1 MGQMI
6 TKPDANPIVL
16 AAANFFVLGFA
27 GYFLA
32 GQKKKAMIAGGVLV
46 GLWFLSGCTFF
57 LLFPLVVVANL
68 VFAYDAYLIGQKLQS
83 GQSVGENENGLEF
96 LNAIFKD

>member
-6 TKPDANPIVL
+6 TKPDANPILL
-16 AAANFFVLGFA
+16 ALCNLFVGGAL

-32 GQKKKAMIAGGVLV
+32 GQKKKAMISLAICWVVPVITCFIG
-46 GLWFLSGCTFF
+46 FPFA
-57 LLFPLVVVANL
+57 LFTWVA
-68 VFAYDAYLIGQKLQS
+68 AYDAYLLGQKLQS
-83 GQSVGENENGLEF
+83 GQSIGENENGLEF

>member
-6 TKPDANPIVL
+6 TKPDANPIIL
-16 AAANFFVLGFA
+16 AVANFFVFGAA

-32 GQKKKAMIAGGVLV
+32 GQKKKAMIAGGTIFALYCLSVCTLGLLSPLVLV
-46 GLWFLSGCTFF
+46 
-57 LLFPLVVVANL
+57 ANCI
-68 VFAYDAYLIGQKLQS
+68 FAFDAYKIGEKLQS

>member
-16 AAANFFVLGFA
+16 AAANFFVFGGLG
-27 GYFLA
+27 YYLA
-32 GQKKKAMIAGGVLV
+32 GQKKKAMLAVGVLIGAWV
-46 GLWFLSGCTFF
+46 LSSCTFF
-57 LLFPLVVVANL
+57 LLSPVVFIANL
-68 VFAYDAYLIGQKLQS
+68 VFAYDGYLIGQKLQS